1 MSVVVCLLVSVNN
14 ACRSVETFFDTSSML
29 IIFILLGKYLEAL
42 AKLRTSDAIAKLM
55 GLKVSTATLVLPS
68 GEEKVIDANL
78 IQKGDFLKVT
88 VRSCVS
94 VPFYICVCLFVC

>member
-1 MSVVVCLLVSVNN
+1 M
-14 ACRSVETFFDTSSML
+14 ETFFDTSSML